1 MEQPNVQ
8 KVTNHCKSCPKMK
21 FLVEKFNEE
30 VIPED
35 IIKKMRKKCASC
47 KRGNYGIYKAD
58 AILTALVLQ
67 KKIEPFSGKRNKGK
81 KSVITEHERASIK
94 ALHQEGKTIKQLA
107 ELFKYNK
114 NTILK
119 ILHDK

>member
-8 KVTNHCKSCPKMK
+8 KVTNHCENCPKMK
-21 FLVEKFNEE
+21 LLVEKFNKEI
-30 VIPED
+30 IPED
-35 IIKKMRKKCASC
+35 IIEKMRKKCASC

-67 KKIEPFSGKRNKGK
+67 KKIEPFGGKRNKGK
-81 KSVITEHERASIK
+81 KSTITEHEKISIK
-94 ALHQEGKTIKQLA
+94 KLHKEGRTIQQLA
-107 ELFKYNK
+107 KLFKYNK

-119 ILHDK
+119 ILHEK